1 MPSILICDLQR
12 STKLDKHAMCA
23 VRGGFGF
30 IPNAQVNLNVNQQI
44 FQVQQIGVSVLNN
57 NGTIGDGFVGPH
69 IDLDVMLKASNNASI
84 PKLV

>member
-1 MPSILICDLQR
+1 MPSILIYDLQR

-44 FQVQQIGVSVLNN
+44 FQFQQIGVSVLNN